1 MGKTKE
7 KQKDKKKMPDKKMI
21 GDKKEMSHVSEKRI
35 KDYGKKK
42 K

>member
-7 KQKDKKKMPDKKMI
+7 KEKDKKKVPAKKMM
-21 GDKKEMSHVSEKRI
+21 DKKEMSHVSEKRI
-35 KDYGKKK
+35 KEYGKKK